1 MSSEISYDPVTA
13 IDENEAVGS
22 IANIF
27 EDIRDT
33 MNIPLVTSIWRGLAG
48 MENSLDKVWN
58 MAKPIYEQE
67 NSEGKLNEII
77 NTIQLSIPKPLTKTE
92 IINSKLSKNDWKNIL
107 IVLKAYNRSN
117 GMNMVVLHAMIKLN
131 FPKIPRDLKKN
142 KIVNLS
148 VIPEL
153 LSKDDIDKKTWN
165 LIRDINSISAPNGR
179 NSHVATLWRHLAHWP
194 KFLALIN
201 KKLISLNNDG
211 IIQSLLKNTSTQL
224 NENGLNLNY
233 KSSFE
238 HDLSARVYS
247 TIKDYVFEE
256 TQVIRMVVIGHI
268 IQHWIK
274 AQPRLEIFGL
284 YQVERLN

>member
-1 MSSEISYDPVTA
+1 MSSEISYDPVTV

-58 MAKPIYEQE
+58 MAKPIYQQE
-67 NSEGKLNEII
+67 NPEGKLNEII
-77 NTIQLSIPKPLTKTE
+77 NTIQLSIPKPITKTE
-92 IINSKLSKNDWKNIL
+92 MINSELSKNDWKNIL
-107 IVLKAYNRSN
+107 NVLKAYNRSN

-131 FPKIPRDLKKN
+131 FPKITGGFKK
-142 KIVNLS
+142 KDALDLS

-153 LSKDDIDKKTWN
+153 LSKDDVDKETWD
-165 LIRDINSISAPNGR
+165 LIRDVNSISAPNGR

-201 KKLISLNNDG
+201 QKLISFNNDG
-211 IIQSLLKNTSTQL
+211 IIQSLLKNTSSQL

-233 KSSFE
+233 KNTFK
-238 HDLSARVYS
+238 HDLSPRVYS

-268 IQHWIK
+268 IQHWIR
-274 AQPRLEIFGL
+274 AQPRLEI
-284 YQVERLN
+284 

>member
-13 IDENEAVGS
+13 IDENKAVGS
-22 IANIF
+22 MANIF

-48 MENSLDKVWN
+48 MEKNSLDKVWN

-131 FPKIPRDLKKN
+131 FPKIPRDIKKN
-142 KIVNLS
+142 KTVNLS

-153 LSKDDIDKKTWN
+153 LSKDDIDKNTWD
-165 LIRDINSISAPNGR
+165 LIRDINSISASNGR
-179 NSHVATLWRHLAHWP
+179 DSHVATLWRHLAHWP
-194 KFLALIN
+194 KFLELIN
-201 KKLISLNNDG
+201 KKLISLNSDG
-211 IIQSLLKNTSTQL
+211 IIKSLLKNTSTQL

-233 KSSFE
+233 KNTFK
-238 HDLSARVYS
+238 HDLSPRVYS

-268 IQHWIK
+268 IQHWIR
-274 AQPRLEIFGL
+274 AQPRLEI
-284 YQVERLN
+284 

>member
-1 MSSEISYDPVTA
+1 M
-13 IDENEAVGS
+13 
-22 IANIF
+22 
-27 EDIRDT
+27 
-33 MNIPLVTSIWRGLAG
+33 
-48 MENSLDKVWN
+48 
-58 MAKPIYEQE
+58 
-67 NSEGKLNEII
+67 
-77 NTIQLSIPKPLTKTE
+77 
-92 IINSKLSKNDWKNIL
+92 
-107 IVLKAYNRSN
+107 
-117 GMNMVVLHAMIKLN
+117 
-131 FPKIPRDLKKN
+131 
-142 KIVNLS
+142 S

-153 LSKDDIDKKTWN
+153 LSKDDIDKKTWD

-179 NSHVATLWRHLAHWP
+179 NSQVATLWRHLAHWP

-201 KKLISLNNDG
+201 QKLISFNNDG

-233 KSSFE
+233 KNTFK
-238 HDLSARVYS
+238 HDLSPRVYS

-268 IQHWIK
+268 IQHWIR

>member
-1 MSSEISYDPVTA
+1 MSSEISYDPVTV

-58 MAKPIYEQE
+58 MAKPIYQQE
-67 NSEGKLNEII
+67 NPEGKLNEII
-77 NTIQLSIPKPLTKTE
+77 NTIQLSIPKPITKTE
-92 IINSKLSKNDWKNIL
+92 MINSELSKNDWKNIL
-107 IVLKAYNRSN
+107 NVLKAYNRSN

-131 FPKIPRDLKKN
+131 FPKITGGFKK
-142 KIVNLS
+142 KDALDLS

-153 LSKDDIDKKTWN
+153 LSKDDVDKETWD
-165 LIRDINSISAPNGR
+165 LIRDINSISAPDGR

-201 KKLISLNNDG
+201 QKLISFNNDG
-211 IIQSLLKNTSTQL
+211 IIQSLLKNTSSQL

-233 KSSFE
+233 KNTFK
-238 HDLSARVYS
+238 HDLSPRVYS

-268 IQHWIK
+268 IQHWIR
-274 AQPRLEIFGL
+274 AQPRLEI
-284 YQVERLN
+284 